1 MRAAKKNSLALDEKF
16 PNHAV
21 IGVRPE
27 NILLQDADP
36 NDLYLGLGTIQRQ
49 EDLGHEILAQLM
61 TESGLLLT
69 VRTDGKIRH
78 QNSLGDKVPISVSLN
93 NVHAFSAE
101 AGKRLT

>member
-1 MRAAKKNSLALDEKF
+1 
-16 PNHAV
+16 

-36 NDLYLGLGTIQRQ
+36 NDLYLGWGTIQRQ

-78 QNSLGDKVPISVSLN
+78 QNSSGDKVPISVSLN

-101 AGKRLT
+101 AGNRLT